1 METLI
6 KIKFLRGSKYI
17 NKQTNRLWRNKKSS
31 PLRAVLPSTQGKEKI
46 TILQAEFHS
55 AFFVPKS
62 KTAFGE
68 GLNSFTCM
76 CVRTRARWSISLTI

>member
-1 METLI
+1 M
-6 KIKFLRGSKYI
+6 KIPLHLAYVKKNGKGE
-17 NKQTNRLWRNKKSS
+17 KQ
-31 PLRAVLPSTQGKEKI
+31 
-46 TILQAEFHS
+46 TILQAEFYS

-76 CVRTRARWSISLTI
+76 CVRTRARTFDKITV